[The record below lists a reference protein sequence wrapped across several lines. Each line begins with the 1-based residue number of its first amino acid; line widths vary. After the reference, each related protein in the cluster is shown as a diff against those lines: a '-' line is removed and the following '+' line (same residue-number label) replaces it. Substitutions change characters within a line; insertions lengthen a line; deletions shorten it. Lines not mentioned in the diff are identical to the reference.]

1 MRVLGPK
8 VLDFQRPPPFREG
21 RDLALHELACSKGA
35 KGVLGAE
42 GGMLQVTHLF
52 GSRGGGGGKRFA
64 LVLWSLTGNQ
74 PMACTLALWW
84 LKIGPTGR
92 PREGGTSPP

>member
-8 VLDFQRPPPFREG
+8 VLDFQCPPPFREG
-21 RDLALHELACSKGA
+21 RDLARHELACSKGA

-52 GSRGGGGGKRFA
+52 GSRGGGGGAKGLLLF
-64 LVLWSLTGNQ
+64 
-74 PMACTLALWW
+74 C
-84 LKIGPTGR
+84 GP
-92 PREGGTSPP
+92 